1 MLLIPEDL
9 HESQLH
15 GEAMSQKKK
24 KNHKVAN
31 EKRTE

>member
-1 MLLIPEDL
+1 MVVYMLLIPEDL

-24 KNHKVAN
+24 KKPQSS
-31 EKRTE
+31 